1 MEFKMTIKDGDI
13 IRIDL
18 TESVE
23 GDVIASTN
31 EDVATKNGIYDQNAQ
46 YGPRLIVVGYGLL
59 VPGLNEELA
68 GKEVG
73 YSGEV
78 EIPSDK
84 AYGAHDPEK
93 METFPITK
101 FKEEQPFVG
110 MQISIDNKRNG
121 IVSRIIGRKVRIDFN
136 HPLADKTIKYDY
148 EILER
153 IEGDLEKVKALTE
166 MFAGAE
172 LETKIVDDAVEINAP
187 WELNYYQEW
196 IVTRRKMAA
205 AIIDTL
211 HFKEVRYIE
220 QHTAEQLGFAPQE
233 VPEDAPEE
241 ESPKSSEIEAANE
254 NSAE

>member
-1 MEFKMTIKDGDI
+1 MTIKDGDI

-18 TESVE
+18 TESVDGE
-23 GDVIASTN
+23 VIASTN
-31 EDVATKNGIYDQNAQ
+31 EDVAIESGIHDKNAQ
-46 YGPRLIVVGYGLL
+46 YGPRLIVVGYGLV
-59 VPGLNEELA
+59 VPGLNEELE

-78 EIPSDK
+78 DVPPEK

-93 METFPITK
+93 VETFSITK
-101 FKEEQPFVG
+101 FKEEKPFVG
-110 MQISIDNKRNG
+110 MHISIDNRRNG
-121 IVSRIIGRKVRIDFN
+121 VVSRIIGRKVWIDFN

-148 EILER
+148 KIIER
-153 IEGDLEKVKALTE
+153 IEGDLEKVKAITE

-172 LETKIVDDAVEINAP
+172 LETKIAEDAVEIYAP

-205 AIIDTL
+205 AIIDAL

-220 QHTAEQLGFAPQE
+220 QHTAEQLGFVPHPESEE
-233 VPEDAPEE
+233 VPVE
-241 ESPKSSEIEAANE
+241 ESSDEEGAVESASE